1 VVRHDRAMGLNM
13 NVVFLDRMKLG
24 QDDAQFRFTGQICN
38 TGLGVP
44 DLSTVNW
51 QLQT

>member
-1 VVRHDRAMGLNM
+1 MGLNM

-44 DLSTVNW
+44 DL
-51 QLQT
+51 